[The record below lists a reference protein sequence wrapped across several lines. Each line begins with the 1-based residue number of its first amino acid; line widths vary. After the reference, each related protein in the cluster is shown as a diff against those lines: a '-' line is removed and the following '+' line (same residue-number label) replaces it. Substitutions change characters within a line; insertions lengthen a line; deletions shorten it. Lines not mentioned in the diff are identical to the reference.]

1 MKSFMENSLT
11 DACPIPSPLRG
22 KLGIVLFLS
31 WLFLISFIAR
41 TIFSP
46 LMPAIEQEM
55 QIGHGQAGRLFLMI
69 SFGYLIVPFVSG
81 WMTSRINHRGALAV
95 SAWIVGL
102 SLIPFAFIQ
111 ELWLLQIF
119 MVTLGLGAGL
129 HLPSAMATI
138 AAEVQKSD
146 WGKALSIHQC
156 IPPLSFICAP
166 LIAALLIMW
175 VPWRSVIM
183 IWAAIAL
190 LSAMVYSIKG
200 RGGDFAG
207 RRLNLEHVK
216 SVVSLP
222 GFWIMLLLLA
232 MGIGGN
238 AGIYAMLPLFFVN
251 ERGMDL
257 PYANTLIGLSLISG
271 VFAVFIAGWV
281 IDKIGQKAT
290 MIYILLTAA
299 VCTIFLGIAERPL
312 ILVLL
317 FLQSAALSAFFPAA
331 FGALAR
337 VAPPS
342 LRSVS
347 TALGPPTSFVVGAGI
362 VPAFI
367 GLLGDVYTFSTGI
380 ISVGCFMLIGPALV
394 GFLKLG
400 QFDDQPG
407 C

>member
-1 MKSFMENSLT
+1 
-11 DACPIPSPLRG
+11 
-22 KLGIVLFLS
+22 
-31 WLFLISFIAR
+31 
-41 TIFSP
+41 
-46 LMPAIEQEM
+46 MPAIEQEM

-222 GFWIMLLLLA
+222 GFWSMLLLLA

-257 PYANTLIGLSLISG
+257 AYANTLIGLSLISG

-299 VCTIFLGIAERPL
+299 VCTIFLGIAERPW
-312 ILVLL
+312 IPVLL
-317 FLQSAALSAFFPAA
+317 FLQSAALSAFMPAA

>member
-1 MKSFMENSLT
+1 
-11 DACPIPSPLRG
+11 
-22 KLGIVLFLS
+22 
-31 WLFLISFIAR
+31 
-41 TIFSP
+41 
-46 LMPAIEQEM
+46 
-55 QIGHGQAGRLFLMI
+55 
-69 SFGYLIVPFVSG
+69 
-81 WMTSRINHRGALAV
+81 
-95 SAWIVGL
+95 
-102 SLIPFAFIQ
+102 
-111 ELWLLQIF
+111 
-119 MVTLGLGAGL
+119 
-129 HLPSAMATI
+129 
-138 AAEVQKSD
+138 
-146 WGKALSIHQC
+146 
-156 IPPLSFICAP
+156 
-166 LIAALLIMW
+166 
-175 VPWRSVIM
+175 
-183 IWAAIAL
+183 
-190 LSAMVYSIKG
+190 
-200 RGGDFAG
+200 
-207 RRLNLEHVK
+207 
-216 SVVSLP
+216 
-222 GFWIMLLLLA
+222 MLLLLA
-232 MGIGGN
+232 MGIAGN

-257 PYANTLIGLSLISG
+257 AYANTLIGLSLISG

-317 FLQSAALSAFFPAA
+317 FLQSAALSAFMPAA

-380 ISVGCFMLIGPALV
+380 ISVGCFMLIGPVLV